1 MKRTAHAA
9 AERRAPLTGSH
20 HHASQASTTL
30 SASSPTTPD
39 ATNGSTPAAIPSRSI
54 TPARQVPMPTWAAVS
69 TPSVIHTARDRV
81 RVISDE
87 DVVAELEHA
96 GAGEP
101 LDAVGD
107 VKPQVLELEAARAD
121 APIRI
126 VAPLGDPLRRDARV
140 RAGKRLEQRDP
151 VQVALRLLAR
161 RALAA
166 RRIDG
171 VGCLE

>member
-9 AERRAPLTGSH
+9 SERRPPLIGSH
-20 HHASQASTTL
+20 HHASHASATL

-39 ATNGSTPAAIPSRSI
+39 ATKGSTPAAIPCRSI

-69 TPSVIHTARDRV
+69 APSTIHTARDRV

-87 DVVAELEHA
+87 DVVAELEHP

-107 VKPQVLELEAARAD
+107 VEPQVLGLEVPRAD
-121 APIRI
+121 APIGI
-126 VAPLGDPLRRDARV
+126 VPPLGDPLRRDARV
-140 RAGKRLEQRDP
+140 RAGKRLE
-151 VQVALRLLAR
+151 
-161 RALAA
+161 
-166 RRIDG
+166 
-171 VGCLE
+171 